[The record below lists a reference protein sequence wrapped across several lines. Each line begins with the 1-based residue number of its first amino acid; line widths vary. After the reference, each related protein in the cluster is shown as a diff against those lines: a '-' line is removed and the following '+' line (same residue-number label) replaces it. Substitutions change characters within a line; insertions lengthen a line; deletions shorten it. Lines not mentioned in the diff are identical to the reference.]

1 MARTIHRPNSGARL
15 SRHRTIDIA
24 LHQAESGNSCDK
36 PAEAP
41 VFPIGLTQVKEP
53 PEALGYRAKHD
64 VDNSFRQP
72 PHEPPM
78 SLAAL
83 STSGWDR
90 QLIEKYD
97 VAGPRYTSYPTAL
110 QFNERFGAEDYRRL
124 WQRQSTSIAPS
135 IAPLSLYFHIPFCEN
150 ICYYCACNK
159 VVTRQKEKAR
169 HYLNYLEKEIA
180 LQSALVGSRRPV
192 TQMHWGGGTPT
203 FLDAAE
209 LTELMHAIASHF
221 HLLDNDSREYAIE
234 VDPRTVD
241 RQRLA
246 LLKGLGF
253 NRISLGIQDFDE
265 RVQRAINRVQSPLLV
280 QALVEATRAF
290 GFKSLGFDL
299 IYGLPYQSVDS
310 LRRTLDQVLELGPDR
325 IALYN
330 YAHLPARFP
339 SQRAIDR
346 LTLPSAAEK
355 LSMAQMA
362 NETLTAAGY
371 VHIGMDHFVRAQ
383 DELALAQRNGHL
395 QRNFQGYSIC
405 MAPDLI
411 GMGVSAISST
421 ADAFAQNSKSIDD
434 YCARLD
440 RGELPIERGLWLDD
454 DDRIRRH
461 VIAEII
467 CNLGID
473 FDALDRRFG
482 IDSRSYFRG
491 ESEALA
497 ALAGDGLIQL
507 DNNRLQVTPRGRP
520 LLRVICMVFDRY
532 SAQAPAQRF
541 SRVL

>member
-1 MARTIHRPNSGARL
+1 
-15 SRHRTIDIA
+15 
-24 LHQAESGNSCDK
+24 
-36 PAEAP
+36 
-41 VFPIGLTQVKEP
+41 
-53 PEALGYRAKHD
+53 
-64 VDNSFRQP
+64 
-72 PHEPPM
+72 M
-78 SLAAL
+78 SAVAL
-83 STSGWDR
+83 STPAWDR

-110 QFNERFGAEDYRRL
+110 QFSEDFGADDYRRL
-124 WQRQSTSIAPS
+124 WQQPTAS
-135 IAPLSLYFHIPFCEN
+135 IAPLSLYVHIPFCEN

-169 HYLNYLEKEIA
+169 HYLNYLEKEIR
-180 LQSALVGSRRPV
+180 LQSALVGNRRPV
-192 TQMHWGGGTPT
+192 TQLHWGGGTPT

-221 HLLDNDSREYAIE
+221 HLLDSDSREYAIE

-280 QALVEATRAF
+280 QALVDAARAF

-299 IYGLPYQSVDS
+299 IYGLPHQSVTT
-310 LRRTLDQVLELGPDR
+310 LRRTLEQTIEMAPDR

-346 LTLPSAAEK
+346 LTLPGAAEK
-355 LSMAQMA
+355 LSMALAA
-362 NETLTAAGY
+362 NEQLSAAGY
-371 VHIGMDHFVRAQ
+371 VHIGMDHFVRAH
-383 DELALAQRNGHL
+383 DELAQAQRDGHL

-411 GMGVSAISST
+411 GMGVSAISSS
-421 ADAFAQNSKSIDD
+421 ADAFAQNSKELPD
-434 YCARLD
+434 YYARLD
-440 RGELPIERGLWLDD
+440 RGELPIERGLWLSD
-454 DDRIRRH
+454 DDRIRRC
-461 VIAEII
+461 VIGEII

-473 FDALDRRFG
+473 FDAVGQRFG
-482 IDSRSYFRG
+482 IDSSRYFH
-491 ESEALA
+491 SEFERLGALA
-497 ALAGDGLIQL
+497 ADGLL
-507 DNNRLQVTPRGRP
+507 DFDGRRLQVSARGRP
-520 LLRVICMVFDRY
+520 LLRAICLVFDRY
-532 SAQAPAQRF
+532 SGAAPAQRF